1 MIVNKKSIYTYR
13 LLSDLLLLNI
23 AFILS
28 AVFAQSLE
36 ILLLRT
42 QMFVLLLLANTLW
55 FFYSNSIDFYD
66 EFYTRPFAYQFTN
79 ILKSIVFQTFL
90 AVLFIFLV
98 KEDLFT
104 RNFILFY
111 AFLLTLFISLR
122 TVFFKKI
129 LKSLRKKGKGVR
141 NLIIIGNSE
150 TAVNF
155 EKTISSNPEFGYKFM
170 GYIADDTPLLE
181 QNIIGKIENIDLIL
195 NQNKI
200 DEVVIA
206 LPQDSSEN
214 LDELIRICNINAV
227 SVHIIPDYFRFLA
240 DRFQVSTIGKL
251 PIITAREE
259 PLNEVNW
266 RFIKRTFD
274 IFFSLLFLIFIFS
287 WLYPII
293 AILIKLSSGGPVFFI
308 QERTGAKNKRFKCFK
323 FRTLAHTGDNKQFK
337 FKPVV
342 TNDSRITGTGKF
354 LRKTNLDEIP
364 QFINV
369 LLGDMSVVGPRPHA
383 LMFDQ
388 QYEKIFEEIKL
399 RYNVRPGITGW
410 AQIHGLRGDVEDEEV
425 NRKRLLKR
433 LEYDLWYIENWSFKL
448 DIQIILMT
456 VWQMISGESKGV

>member
-13 LLSDLLLLNI
+13 LISDLLLLNV
-23 AFILS
+23 AFFLS
-28 AVFAQSLE
+28 AVFAQSFE

-42 QMFVLLLLANTLW
+42 QMFVLLLLANILW

-66 EFYTRPFAYQFTN
+66 EFYSRPFAYQFTN
-79 ILKSIVFQTFL
+79 ILKNVAFQTVL

-111 AFLLTLFISLR
+111 AFLLIALISLR

-129 LKSLRKKGKGVR
+129 LKSLRKKGKGIR
-141 NLIIIGNSE
+141 NLLIVGSGE
-150 TAVNF
+150 TAKNF
-155 EKTISSNPEFGYKFM
+155 VKTISSNPEFGYKFI
-170 GYIADDTPLLE
+170 GYVTNDNTAVE
-181 QNIIGKIENIDLIL
+181 ENIIGKIENIDSIL
-195 NQNKI
+195 NKNKI

-251 PIITAREE
+251 PIITARDE

-266 RFIKRTFD
+266 RFIKRAFD
-274 IFFSLLFLIFIFS
+274 IFFSFLFLIFIFS

-293 AILIKLSSGGPVFFI
+293 AILIKLSSSGPVFFI
-308 QERTGAKNKRFKCFK
+308 QERTGTKNKRFKCIK
-323 FRTLAHTGDNKQFK
+323 FRTLTHTGNTTQLK

-342 TNDSRITGTGKF
+342 TNDPRITGTGKF
-354 LRKTNLDEIP
+354 LRKTNIDEIP

-388 QYEKIFEEIKL
+388 QYQKIFEEIKL

-410 AQIHGLRGDVEDEEV
+410 AQIHGLRGDIEDEAE
-425 NRKRLLKR
+425 NKKRLQKR
-433 LEYDLWYIENWSFKL
+433 LEFDLWYIENWSFKL
-448 DIQIILMT
+448 DMQIILMT
-456 VWQMISGESKGV
+456 IWQMIKGDTKGI

>member
-13 LLSDLLLLNI
+13 LISDLLLLNI
-23 AFILS
+23 AFLLS
-28 AVFAQSLE
+28 AVFAQSFE
-36 ILLLRT
+36 TLLLRS
-42 QMFVLLLLANTLW
+42 QMFVLLLLANIIW

-66 EFYTRPFAYQFTN
+66 EFYSRPFAYQFTN
-79 ILKSIVFQTFL
+79 ILKNVVFQTFL

-111 AFLLTLFISLR
+111 ASLLTLFISTR
-122 TVFFKKI
+122 TILFKKI

-141 NLIIIGNSE
+141 NLIIIGGSE
-150 TAVNF
+150 IAINF
-155 EKTISSNPEFGYKFM
+155 EKTISSNPEFGYKFL
-170 GYIADDTPLLE
+170 GYVSNDTSLLE
-181 QNIIGKIENIDLIL
+181 QNIIGKIENIDSIL
-195 NQNKI
+195 NKNKI

-206 LPQDSSEN
+206 LPQGSSEN

-274 IFFSLLFLIFIFS
+274 ISFSFLFIVFIFS

-293 AILIKLSSGGPVFFI
+293 SFLIKISSSGPVFFI
-308 QERTGAKNKRFKCFK
+308 QERTGAKNKRFKCYK
-323 FRTLAHTGDNKQFK
+323 FRTLSHTGSEQQVK
-337 FKPVV
+337 FKPVI
-342 TNDSRITGTGKF
+342 TNDPRITKTGKF

-369 LLGDMSVVGPRPHA
+369 LKGDMSIVGPRPHA

-388 QYEKIFEEIKL
+388 QYQKIFEEIKL

-410 AQIHGLRGDVEDEEV
+410 AQIHGLRGDVEDEEE

-433 LEYDLWYIENWSFKL
+433 LEFDLWYIENWSFKL
-448 DIQIILMT
+448 DMQIILMT
-456 VWQMISGESKGV
+456 IWQMVRGESKGA